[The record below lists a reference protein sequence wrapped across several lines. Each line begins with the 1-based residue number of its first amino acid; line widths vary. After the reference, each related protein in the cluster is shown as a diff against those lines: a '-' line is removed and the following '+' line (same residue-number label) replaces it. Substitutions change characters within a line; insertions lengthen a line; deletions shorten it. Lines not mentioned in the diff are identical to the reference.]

1 MNNEERKKNNLVVMV
16 LGLAIVFVWQTI
28 KSCV

>member
-1 MNNEERKKNNLVVMV
+1 MNNEERKKNNLAVMV
-16 LGLAIVFVWQTI
+16 LGLAIVFVWKTI